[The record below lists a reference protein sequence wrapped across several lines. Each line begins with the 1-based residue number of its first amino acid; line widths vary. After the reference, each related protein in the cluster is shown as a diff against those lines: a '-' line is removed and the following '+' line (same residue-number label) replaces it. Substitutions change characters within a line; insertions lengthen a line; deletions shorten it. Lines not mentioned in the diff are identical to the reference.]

1 MLNLRL
7 LPEVYASLQLEA
19 ANVGVSVPAYIAR
32 LLTMHTQRRKV

>member
-19 ANVGVSVPAYIAR
+19 ADAGVSVPAYIAR
-32 LLTMHTQRRKV
+32 LLTTHTRRPKA